1 MFPVEEP
8 LRIGWTDQIEF
19 INGSAAV
26 HANGRKY
33 FLGLE
38 NVTTPFSPRFSSIG
52 AKTRSK
58 SGHAIFNSTSFIK
71 ENMCSTFHGHEV
83 ALYTSLDSKT
93 LSLPRE
99 SVST

>member
-1 MFPVEEP
+1 MGSRQTSTASISMDFPRALAVAVVGLAAVLSAVDVVVPADAFMFPVEEP

-38 NVTTPFSPRFSSIG
+38 NK
-52 AKTRSK
+52 A
-58 SGHAIFNSTSFIK
+58 FI
-71 ENMCSTFHGHEV
+71 
-83 ALYTSLDSKT
+83 
-93 LSLPRE
+93 
-99 SVST
+99 

>member
-26 HANGRKY
+26 HADGRKY

-38 NVTTPFSPRFSSIG
+38 NVTIHFCPVQKLRPR
-52 AKTRSK
+52 
-58 SGHAIFNSTSFIK
+58 
-71 ENMCSTFHGHEV
+71 
-83 ALYTSLDSKT
+83 
-93 LSLPRE
+93 
-99 SVST
+99 

>member
-8 LRIGWTDQIEF
+8 LRVGWTDQIEF

-38 NVTTPFSPRFSSIG
+38 NVTTPFSPRFSVDRCKDSVEI
-52 AKTRSK
+52 RSR
-58 SGHAIFNSTSFIK
+58 HF
-71 ENMCSTFHGHEV
+71 
-83 ALYTSLDSKT
+83 
-93 LSLPRE
+93 
-99 SVST
+99 